1 MTNLISQTMETVPLR
16 GAGVD
21 RVDGPLK
28 VAGAAHYPSDFNF
41 PNLVYASLVRST
53 VAAGRIRSID
63 TSLAEVAPGV
73 LTVITHKNAP
83 RLRRGPSTLL
93 GPTPPPPLQHDQV
106 LHYGQYVAVVVA
118 ETGEQAT
125 AAARLVQVTY
135 EETKAVLHL
144 DDPEAKSRKNPLLE
158 TKRGNVV
165 HGLVAAEVTI
175 EETYTTPDQT
185 NNPLGLFSTVANW
198 DGNALT
204 VHDTTQYPYN
214 VRDVLARTF
223 KVPKESVR
231 VLAPFVGGGF
241 GAGLRTWPHVIL
253 AALAARTVNRPVKLV
268 LTRPQMF
275 TAVGHRPHSVQQI
288 KIGASRDGKLVAIT
302 HEATSPT
309 ALEDGILYPITMGTS
324 AAYACPNVATSDTQV
339 RLNIPCPG
347 FMRAP
352 GEAEGNFALESA
364 IDELSYRLGMD
375 PLELRRRNY
384 ADVHPQTGL
393 PWSSKALRACY
404 EMGAERFGWSRRTPE
419 PRSMRDGRWLVG
431 YGMACMSFNHYQAR
445 CQARASLRA
454 DGTAYVRSA
463 ATDIGTG
470 TYTVMAQVAAEVLG
484 LDVNHVQ
491 FDLGDSAMPMS
502 PQAGGSGLT
511 GALGSAVH
519 NACVNLVHK
528 ILDLAK
534 KDAGSPL
541 QGLGIEDIVV
551 HDGRIC
557 RATDPAQGEAYT
569 SILARHTLDELTA
582 DGESAPSR
590 AEMGVMIG
598 SMAVSRLGRIGSAV
612 VRSTHATVPAGPF
625 GAKFVEVRIDPD
637 LRLIRVARVVS
648 VIDGGR
654 ILNEKLAR
662 SQIIGGT
669 VGGIGMTLLEETLTD
684 ERTGRIA
691 NATFG
696 DYLVAVNA
704 DVPDMEVLFVGE
716 PDPMTPIGTKG
727 IGEIGLVGIAA
738 AISNAVYHATGIRIR
753 ELPITLE
760 KLLD

>member
-1 MTNLISQTMETVPLR
+1 METVPLT
-16 GAGVD
+16 GSGVD

-28 VAGAAHYPSDFNF
+28 VAGAAHYPSDFSF
-41 PNLVYASLVRST
+41 PNLAYAVLVGST
-53 VAAGRIRSID
+53 VAAGRISSID
-63 TSLAEVAPGV
+63 TALAEAAPGV
-73 LTVITHKNAP
+73 LTVITHTNAP

-93 GPTPPPPLQHDQV
+93 GPTPPPPLQHDRV

-118 ETGEQAT
+118 ETAEQAT

-144 DDPEAKSRKNPLLE
+144 DDPEAKSRKNPLLQ
-158 TKRGNVV
+158 TKRGDAV
-165 HGLVAAEVTI
+165 HGLASAEVTV
-175 EETYTTPDQT
+175 EETYTTPDET
-185 NNPLGLFSTVANW
+185 NNPLGLFSTVAFW
-198 DGNALT
+198 EGNSLT

-223 KVPKESVR
+223 RVPKERVR

-275 TAVGHRPHSVQQI
+275 TAVGHRPNSVQQI
-288 KIGASRDGKLVAIT
+288 KIGASRDGKLVAIK
-302 HEATSPT
+302 HAATSPT
-309 ALEDGILYPITMGTS
+309 AIEDAILYPITMGTS
-324 AAYACPNVATSDTQV
+324 AAYACPHVATSDTQV

-352 GEAEGNFALESA
+352 GECEGNFALESA
-364 IDELSYRLGMD
+364 LDELSYRLGID
-375 PLELRRRNY
+375 PLELRLRNY
-384 ADVHPQTGL
+384 AEVHPQTGL
-393 PWSSKALRACY
+393 PWSSKALRECY
-404 EMGAERFGWSRRTPE
+404 EVGAERFGWSHRNPE

-431 YGMACMSFNHYQAR
+431 YGMAGVSFSHYQAR
-445 CQARASLRA
+445 CKARASLRA

-470 TYTVMAQVAAEVLG
+470 TYTVMTQVAAEVLG
-484 LDVNHVQ
+484 LDVSHVQ
-491 FDLGDSAMPMS
+491 FDLGDSNMPLS

-519 NACVNLVHK
+519 NACVNLVRR
-528 ILDLAK
+528 ILDLAQ

-541 QGLGIEDIVV
+541 QGLGIEDMVV
-551 HDGRIC
+551 RDGRIC
-557 RATDPAQGEAYT
+557 RADDPARGEAYT
-569 SILARHTLDELTA
+569 DILARHKLDELTS

-590 AEMGVMIG
+590 SEMGVMIG
-598 SMAVSRLGRIGSAV
+598 SVAVSRLGRFGSAV

-637 LRLIRVARVVS
+637 LGLIRVARVVS
-648 VIDGGR
+648 AIDGGR
-654 ILNEKLAR
+654 ILNEKLAT

-669 VGGIGMTLLEETLTD
+669 VGGIGMALLEETLTD
-684 ERTGRIA
+684 ARTGRIA

-738 AISNAVYHATGIRIR
+738 AIANAVYHATGIRIR

-760 KLLD
+760 KLLA